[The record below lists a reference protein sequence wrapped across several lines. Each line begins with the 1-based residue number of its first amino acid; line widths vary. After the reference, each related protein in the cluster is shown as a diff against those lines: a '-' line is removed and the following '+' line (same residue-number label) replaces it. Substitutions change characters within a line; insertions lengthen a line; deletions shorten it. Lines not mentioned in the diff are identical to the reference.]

1 MFARLVKLKNR
12 KIRKFRRRMFLVI
25 LIVFS
30 VLRTS
35 DAVGEECGD
44 FCDELIQDEVRK
56 ECGSQNGTK
65 LYCRNCCNAD
75 TATCC
80 GAGEICSGATCIS
93 IAVIVVPIFAV
104 FIVVFVTI
112 VIIVKRTKSC

>member
-1 MFARLVKLKNR
+1 MQYKKRKKKEDYVCSYTRLFWFINGGFFFYR
-12 KIRKFRRRMFLVI
+12 NIT
-25 LIVFS
+25 
-30 VLRTS
+30 VLRTVLNKAKRVFTLLFWIFALRL

-65 LYCRNCCNAD
+65 LYCRSFYYCCNAD

-80 GAGEICSGATCIS
+80 GAGHICSGATCIS
-93 IAVIVVPIFAV
+93 IA
-104 FIVVFVTI
+104 
-112 VIIVKRTKSC
+112 

>member
-1 MFARLVKLKNR
+1 MLNKAKRVFILLFWIFALRL
-12 KIRKFRRRMFLVI
+12 
-25 LIVFS
+25 
-30 VLRTS
+30 

-65 LYCRNCCNAD
+65 LYCRSFYYCCNAD

-80 GAGEICSGATCIS
+80 GAGHICSGATCIS
-93 IAVIVVPIFAV
+93 IA
-104 FIVVFVTI
+104 
-112 VIIVKRTKSC
+112 

>member
-1 MFARLVKLKNR
+1 MFVNILD
-12 KIRKFRRRMFLVI
+12 FLCFI
-25 LIVFS
+25 NGVFFYRNIT
-30 VLRTS
+30 VLRTVLNKEKRVFTLLFWIFALRL

-65 LYCRNCCNAD
+65 LYCRSFYYCCNAD

-80 GAGEICSGATCIS
+80 GAGHICSGATCIS
-93 IAVIVVPIFAV
+93 IA
-104 FIVVFVTI
+104 
-112 VIIVKRTKSC
+112 

>member
-1 MFARLVKLKNR
+1 MFIV
-12 KIRKFRRRMFLVI
+12 IGIFFLV
-25 LIVFS
+25 
-30 VLRTS
+30 LRSS

-44 FCDELIQDEVRK
+44 FCDKLIQDEVRK

-65 LYCRNCCNAD
+65 LYCRSFYYCCNAD

-80 GAGEICSGATCIS
+80 GAGHICSGATCIS
-93 IAVIVVPIFAV
+93 IAVLVVPIFAV

-112 VIIVKRTKSC
+112 AIIVKRTKSC

>member
-1 MFARLVKLKNR
+1 MF
-12 KIRKFRRRMFLVI
+12 FVI
-25 LIVFS
+25 GIVFL

-65 LYCRNCCNAD
+65 LYCRSFYHCCDAD

-80 GAGEICSGATCIS
+80 GAGHICSGASCIS
-93 IAVIVVPIFAV
+93 IAVIVFPIIAV
-104 FIVVFVTI
+104 LIVVSVTI
-112 VIIVKRTKSC
+112 VIIVNRTKSC